1 MGNKWSEIAKKLPRR
16 TENSIKNHWNATK
29 RRQFSKRKPRTKWP
43 RPSTLLQDYIQ
54 SLNLGK
60 GDSRRN
66 AQPPDAHPGILINNS
81 FPDVKIIQGWSS
93 FPLETI
99 WCHVV
104 TLIRTW
110 ISSWT
115 MKSAWMICHFI
126 CLDWLNVKCRWSKVL
141 CCVYIISSQ
150 CNLILM
156 MS

>member
-54 SLNLGK
+54 SLNLGN

-81 FPDVKIIQGWSS
+81 FPDVEKNPG
-93 FPLETI
+93 
-99 WCHVV
+99 
-104 TLIRTW
+104 LIEFSPGDHLVPCCNFDQDLDFVLDDE
-110 ISSWT
+110 ISMDDLPFHLPRLS
-115 MKSAWMICHFI
+115 
-126 CLDWLNVKCRWSKVL
+126 
-141 CCVYIISSQ
+141 
-150 CNLILM
+150 
-156 MS
+156 